1 MRLSSSVLAASA
13 TLAALLSTGALA
25 QADAPATSATT
36 LLETGAAVDGAPFA
50 YPTAGAAQVT
60 AVDVVFPP
68 GSRTGWHQHDVPLF
82 NYVVEG
88 ALTVTYADGTER
100 VYSAGQAVMEAVSVA
115 HWGRNDG
122 DVNARLLTVVLGAEG
137 VPYTA
142 QRPDLGT
149 PAP

>member
-1 MRLSSSVLAASA
+1 MRLTSRVLIASA
-13 TLAALLSTGALA
+13 AFAAVLPACAAA
-25 QADAPATSATT
+25 QSEAAAPATSATT
-36 LLETGAAVDGAPFA
+36 LLETGASVDGAPFA
-50 YPTAGAAQVT
+50 YPTGGAAMVT

-68 GSRTGWHQHDVPLF
+68 GSRTGWHRHDVPLF

-100 VYSAGQAVMEAVSVA
+100 VYRAGEAVVEAVSVA

-122 DVNARLLTVVLGAEG
+122 DVDARLLTVVIGAQG
-137 VPYTA
+137 VPYTVE
-142 QRPDLGT
+142 T